1 MPVFHLQSGFEK
13 SKRSIKFKTVTSVK
27 KKNNQ
32 KLLNRIFKGKSLFF
46 SFFLWQKTFFLK
58 QMINLYL
65 IIKVFII
72 EM

>member
-27 KKNNQ
+27 KNNQ

-46 SFFLWQKTFFLK
+46 SFLLWQKTFFLK

-65 IIKVFII
+65 IIKAFII

>member
-1 MPVFHLQSGFEK
+1 MPVFHPQSGFEK
-13 SKRSIKFKTVTSVK
+13 SKRSIKFKTVTSV

-65 IIKVFII
+65 IIKAFII

>member
-13 SKRSIKFKTVTSVK
+13 SKRSIKFKTVTSV

-65 IIKVFII
+65 IIKAFII

>member
-27 KKNNQ
+27 KNNQ
-32 KLLNRIFKGKSLFF
+32 KLLNRIFKGKSLSF

-65 IIKVFII
+65 IIKAFII